1 MEALPMTPI
10 TAATRHIL
18 EDKRVL
24 LNAVDDTSDGPTSK
38 DHLLWMID
46 QCLRQEMSEDK
57 ISRWLGFI
65 QGVMC
70 ARGWLDMEHERTITR
85 TLFHD
90 AYREMGWDVPASLG
104 RAPGMS
110 AGKGQ

>member
-1 MEALPMTPI
+1 MTPI

-46 QCLRQEMSEDK
+46 QCLQQEMSEDK